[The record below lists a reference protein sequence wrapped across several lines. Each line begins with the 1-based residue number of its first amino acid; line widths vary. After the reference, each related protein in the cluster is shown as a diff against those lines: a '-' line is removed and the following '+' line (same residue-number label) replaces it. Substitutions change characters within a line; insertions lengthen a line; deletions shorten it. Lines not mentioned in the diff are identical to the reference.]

1 MSRAQGALPKESKT
15 ATIYESIQGGE
26 NKSKTE
32 LRSKEDE
39 GGIQVDRLEDKV
51 KDPTGEGGPIF
62 GSPSPNND
70 DNQDL
75 GIIGTA

>member
-1 MSRAQGALPKESKT
+1 MSGAQGALPKESKT

-51 KDPTGEGGPIF
+51 KDPTGEGSPIF